1 MIEVSPEIATLIMM
15 LAFIGGVLSGYPLA
29 VVAGGAGIAIGYL
42 LFGFPVF
49 NIVYMQMFGILANYI
64 LLALPLFVFMGVMLA
79 QSGIADRMYGAL
91 YLWLGAFRG
100 GLAIATVLLGTV
112 LAACV
117 GIIAASVV
125 MLSLVALPSMV
136 KRGYDKSLASG
147 ACCAGGSLGILI
159 PPSTLL
165 VIYGPM
171 ARVSVGKLF
180 FGAFVP
186 GLLLSLLYCSYIAVY
201 SLFKPEVAPAVPPEE
216 RRVPFI
222 RKTIMLLTS
231 LVPTALLIMGVL
243 GTIFFGLATPTEAA
257 AIGAFVATVLALVY
271 RRLNW
276 PVLKAVGLETVKT
289 CGMIFL
295 IAGCS
300 VAFTAVFLRAG
311 GGQVVQDFILS
322 VPFGRWGAFAVIMFI
337 CFLLGYV
344 IVDLGIIFIMVPII
358 TPIFAMLGFNALWAA
373 IMVNVNLQMS
383 YMTPPMALAIFFC
396 RSSAPPELGLT
407 VAEVMRGVIPFVVLI
422 MVGLGLCVVFP
433 EIILWLPNMMIK

>member
-79 QSGIADRMYGAL
+79 KSGIADRMYGAL